1 LVTVS
6 KDTLGLA
13 MVRLLGYA
21 WASPNTL
28 LGILLALFSFQGPR
42 VAGGVLVFDQEP
54 PRGFPWLLQKVFRKA
69 AITYGHVVLS
79 AVPLDGRLLVHE
91 LHHVRQYER
100 LGPFYIPLYLL
111 VWVFTGY
118 RRHPFE
124 RAAKLAELE
133 EPEVRPR

>member
-1 LVTVS
+1 
-6 KDTLGLA
+6 
-13 MVRLLGYA
+13 MVRLLGYV

-28 LGILLALFSFQGPR
+28 LGLLLALLSFQGPR
-42 VAGGVLVFDQEP
+42 ITRGVLVFDEEP
-54 PRGFPWLLQKVFRKA
+54 PRGFLWLLRKVFRKA

-79 AVPLDGRLLVHE
+79 AVPLDGRLLTHE

-100 LGPFYIPLYLL
+100 LGPLYIPVYVL
-111 VWVFTGY
+111 VWVFMGY

-133 EPEVRPR
+133 ADTAD